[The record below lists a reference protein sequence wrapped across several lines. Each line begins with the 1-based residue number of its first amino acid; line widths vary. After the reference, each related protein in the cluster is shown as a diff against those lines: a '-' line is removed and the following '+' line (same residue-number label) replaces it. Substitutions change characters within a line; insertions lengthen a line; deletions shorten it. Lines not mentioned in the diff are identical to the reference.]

1 MFFAVYVICSPWKPS
16 QILRLLRGVDR
27 KDAEKL
33 FLGEICG
40 IKLYGVEIHEV
51 KNQNSEPE
59 YLGVDAR
66 GVIIFTIEQYEK
78 DLEVGLRIQWR
89 QIKEFRYRETKFILV
104 TKTKDQIIEYSLK
117 TTAKGKLTEMF
128 WN

>member
-1 MFFAVYVICSPWKPS
+1 
-16 QILRLLRGVDR
+16 
-27 KDAEKL
+27 
-33 FLGEICG
+33 
-40 IKLYGVEIHEV
+40 VEIHEV